1 MKNILYSVSLFVL
14 IISGC
19 TSANNTAGVVT
30 STKQTDINKLLTE
43 KDETIRKLEAARDRL
58 QEQIA
63 QMEQSAS
70 AVIDTELKCPNLI
83 IGQEPVDLDEYGD
96 YQKIERP
103 CYTIFIPKEWTYR
116 ILGRELEFV
125 NDRLIIGNTEVLDF
139 LTREAAERYVTNHAE
154 QTGFKEQEEAKA
166 ITGTDYQIYY
176 VGLRWE
182 KPAAAMDPDWKYDET
197 KVFLAFQEFEWSFVF
212 NFSTSDVPAS
222 TIDKII
228 HSFRLNTSA

>member
-1 MKNILYSVSLFVL
+1 MKNILYILSLFVL

-19 TSANNTAGVVT
+19 TSADNTAGGVT
-30 STKQTDINKLLTE
+30 STEQTDINRLLTD

-70 AVIDTELKCPNLI
+70 AVINPELKCPNLT
-83 IGQEPVDLDEYGD
+83 IGQEEVDLDEYAG
-96 YQKIERP
+96 YQKIEGP
-103 CYTIFIPKEWTYR
+103 CYTIYIPKKWTYR

-125 NDRLIIGNTEVLDF
+125 NDRLIIGNTEILDF
-139 LTREAAERYVTNHAE
+139 LTREAAEHYVTNHAE
-154 QTGFKEQEEAKA
+154 QTDFKEQKEAKV

-182 KPAAAMDPDWKYDET
+182 KPAAALDPDWKYDET

-212 NFSTSDVPAS
+212 NFSTLDVPAS
-222 TIDKII
+222 IIDKII
-228 HSFRLNTSA
+228 HSFRLNSSA